1 MQIYKELESALH
13 GLIGKVKFSADINLK
28 LERIARL
35 LALAGDPHVAYPVI
49 HVGGTSGKGSTS
61 TFIAHIL
68 QADGLRV
75 GLHRSPHLQ
84 VLNERHWV
92 NGRYAPT
99 STLLRL
105 FRQLEPAI
113 AQVAQEMPQFGT
125 PSYFEVQLSLSLL
138 YFAEQA
144 VDVAV
149 VEVGLG
155 GKLDATNVIP
165 ATIAVLTNV
174 GLDHTQILGDTVEL
188 IAQDKV
194 GIIKQGQTVVSA
206 VRQPSVQEIVQTKC
220 EAVGATLWLYERDFA
235 LHMPDEDFFAV
246 RLPHRQIGDLWLTM
260 HGQFQRLNAAVA
272 LAAAEAFQQKVYQ
285 TALPD
290 EVIRRGLEEATF
302 AGRMEVVQRSPT
314 VLLDGAHNPDKLGAI
329 LPLIQQ
335 AEKRTI
341 TVLALKK
348 GKDATQIVPAVAQ
361 MSDLLILTEFAP
373 KGLWQ
378 SVPAEELAQLV
389 AEGMVVKGAETAVR
403 YALSIAQPN
412 DLIWVTGS
420 LYLVGDVREMWFPQ
434 AEILQELE
442 EA

>member
-1 MQIYKELESALH
+1 MDIYNELESALNS
-13 GLIGKVKFSADINLK
+13 LIGKVKFSADINLK

-35 LALAGDPHVAYPVI
+35 LALAGDPHLSYPVI

-68 QADGLRV
+68 QEDGLRV

-113 AQVAQEMPQFGT
+113 HQVAEEMPRFGT
-125 PSYFEVQLSLSLL
+125 PSYFEVQLALSLL

-188 IAQDKV
+188 IAQDKT
-194 GIIKQGQTVVSA
+194 GIIKQGQIVISGVT
-206 VRQPSVQEIVQTKC
+206 QPSVQEIVKERC
-220 EAVGATLWLYERDFA
+220 ESVGATLWLHGQEFR
-235 LHMPDEDFFAV
+235 MQKPDEDFFAV
-246 RLPHRQIGDLWLTM
+246 QLPHRQIDELWVNM
-260 HGQFQRLNAAVA
+260 VGQFQQVNATVA
-272 LAAAEAFQQKVYQ
+272 IAAAEAFQQKVYQ
-285 TALPD
+285 TELP
-290 EVIRRGLEEATF
+290 EAVIRRGIEDVTF
-302 AGRMEVVQRSPT
+302 AGRMEVVQRDPT
-314 VLLDGAHNPDKLGAI
+314 VLLDGAHNPAKINAV

-335 AEKRTI
+335 TEKRVI

-348 GKDATQIVPAVAQ
+348 GKDATEILPAVAQ
-361 MSDLLILTEFAP
+361 VSDTLILTEFAP
-373 KGLWQ
+373 KGLWE
-378 SVPAEELAQLV
+378 SVPAEELAELV
-389 AEGMVVKGAETAVR
+389 TEGMVVKGELTAVR
-403 YALSIAQPN
+403 YALSIAEPD

-420 LYLVGDVREMWFPQ
+420 LYLVGDVRELWVPQ
-434 AEILQELE
+434 EEMLQALE
-442 EA
+442 EG